1 VGHDEEEATVTSA
14 AETVRDI
21 RERGA
26 RMTPLLD
33 IRDLTVQFDTDEGV
47 LTAVDGVALHIAEG
61 EILGLV
67 GESGCGKSV
76 TALSILRL
84 IPSPPGRIVA
94 GRIVFRGEDLRQIPL
109 GRLRALR
116 GQSISMIFQEPTA
129 AFSPLHTIGD
139 QLVEALQFHRALSRK
154 AAEREAV
161 AWLAQ
166 TGLSDPEDRMRNY
179 PFHLS
184 GGMLQR
190 VMIVMAL
197 IHHPALIIAD
207 EPTTALDVTIQAQIL
222 DVIRKMK
229 DRNTSVL
236 LITHDM
242 GVIWELCDRVAVMYA
257 GRIVEENTAD
267 NIFRLPQHPYTQALL
282 CSLPLMEAAQTRLP
296 SIPGQV
302 PTPLEYPPGC
312 RFFARCSKAQAQCA
326 QQSPALQESTRGGK
340 VACFFARE

>member
-1 VGHDEEEATVTSA
+1 
-14 AETVRDI
+14 
-21 RERGA
+21 
-26 RMTPLLD
+26 
-33 IRDLTVQFDTDEGV
+33 
-47 LTAVDGVALHIAEG
+47 
-61 EILGLV
+61 
-67 GESGCGKSV
+67 
-76 TALSILRL
+76 
-84 IPSPPGRIVA
+84 
-94 GRIVFRGEDLRQIPL
+94 
-109 GRLRALR
+109 
-116 GQSISMIFQEPTA
+116 
-129 AFSPLHTIGD
+129 
-139 QLVEALQFHRALSRK
+139 
-154 AAEREAV
+154 
-161 AWLAQ
+161 
-166 TGLSDPEDRMRNY
+166 MRNY

-197 IHHPALIIAD
+197 IHHPASIIAD

-282 CSLPLMEAAQTRLP
+282 CSLPLMEAAQTRLT